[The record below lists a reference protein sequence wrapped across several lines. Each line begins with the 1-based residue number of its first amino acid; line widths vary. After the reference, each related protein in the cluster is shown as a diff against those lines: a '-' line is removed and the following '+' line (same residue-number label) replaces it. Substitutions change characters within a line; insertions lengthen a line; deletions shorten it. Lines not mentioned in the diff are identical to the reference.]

1 MDRQH
6 AKETFQNIWE
16 GLKLHLLR
24 SIFCSSLKD
33 WEKPASRANT
43 KGTGNQSVRTGLIF
57 YFFSFIFISW
67 RLITLQYCS
76 SFCHTLTWI
85 SHGFTWVP
93 HPDPRSRL
101 PPHPIPLGLP
111 SAPAPRTCLMHPT
124 WAELARA
131 RLKLKEPALW
141 PPRLLGNLEAVQ
153 GQMQV
158 SWLGQLILP
167 ALTGLEQS
175 ITCLL
180 LSLKL
185 YISYFG
191 PYPMLQALLH
201 DQVQNPFSL
210 KEKELGNSFLWR
222 VN

>member
-1 MDRQH
+1 MMKMLRARMDRQH

-33 WEKPASRANT
+33 WEEPASRANM
-43 KGTGNQSVRTGLIF
+43 KGTGNQSVRAG
-57 YFFSFIFISW
+57 
-67 RLITLQYCS
+67 
-76 SFCHTLTWI
+76 
-85 SHGFTWVP
+85 
-93 HPDPRSRL
+93 
-101 PPHPIPLGLP
+101 
-111 SAPAPRTCLMHPT
+111 
-124 WAELARA
+124 
-131 RLKLKEPALW
+131 LKLKEPALW

-153 GQMQV
+153 EQIQV
-158 SWLGQLILP
+158 SGLSQLILR

-191 PYPMLQALLH
+191 PK
-201 DQVQNPFSL
+201 PFSMI
-210 KEKELGNSFLWR
+210 KCRNPSAWKKRSSGTHFFEG
-222 VN
+222 